1 MPTEAAANVVNII
14 FFFSILFIW
23 LLICA
28 GENRPG
34 NACTGKAVLGQK
46 SLKDGEF
53 GAVYGWAGIGTD
65 AARTR
70 PNRGVS
76 RGDRGDVRG
85 LCEVVLAYNFLLED
99 KTYILVRRAFHLR
112 KPCDVS
118 TRISQ

>member
-1 MPTEAAANVVNII
+1 MENKAAGSLNRFSAAFLLVLNFPMPAEAAANVVNII

-53 GAVYGWAGIGTD
+53 GAIFGWEGT
-65 AARTR
+65 APTR
-70 PNRGVS
+70 
-76 RGDRGDVRG
+76 
-85 LCEVVLAYNFLLED
+85 CEC
-99 KTYILVRRAFHLR
+99 T
-112 KPCDVS
+112 
-118 TRISQ
+118 

>member
-1 MPTEAAANVVNII
+1 MENKAAGSLDRFPAAFLLVFNFPMPTEAAANVVNII

-70 PNRGVS
+70 PNRGAS
-76 RGDRGDVRG
+76 RGDRGGVRECCG
-85 LCEVVLAYNFLLED
+85 LGLHTTSC
-99 KTYILVRRAFHLR
+99 
-112 KPCDVS
+112 
-118 TRISQ
+118 

>member
-1 MPTEAAANVVNII
+1 MPAEAAANVMNII

-28 GENRPG
+28 GFSCTGENRPG

-65 AARTR
+65 AARAR
-70 PNRGVS
+70 P
-76 RGDRGDVRG
+76 
-85 LCEVVLAYNFLLED
+85 
-99 KTYILVRRAFHLR
+99 KRAFLAATGAVCGNVAGWVCIQLLAR
-112 KPCDVS
+112 G
-118 TRISQ
+118 